1 LDIEDKEVWS
11 TFQMIAKLPQE
22 CLGAYIIS
30 MASKVSDILAAIFLQ
45 KEAGIKT
52 YLRVV
57 PLFETLSDL
66 QNAHQVI
73 KSLYNIAWYLKKFK
87 RHQEV
92 MIGYSDSSKDAGK
105 LAASW
110 AQYKAQENLQ
120 SVSDKHKVKLT
131 LFHGRGGSVGRGGG
145 PIYSALL
152 SQPPGTVNG
161 RTRVTEQGEIIQQKY
176 STESLAE
183 HTLGTYIASVLEAT
197 LIPPTRPKKSW
208 RGLMDDMSK
217 DSSAAYRS
225 HIQDSNFLRYYR
237 TITPQKILDQLS
249 IGSRPTKRK
258 KGDEIENL
266 RAIPWVFSWTQIRF
280 ILPAWLGTL
289 EGLELAKK
297 GKNKVILKDMLSKWP
312 FFYAM
317 MDMLDMV
324 ITKTDLRVI
333 QFYEEC
339 LGDKELQNIGNK
351 LRRQLLSLIHINKTL
366 IPKYIL
372 EQRKSYR
379 ESIRIRNTYAETLNL
394 LQADIKRKFN
404 KNSLKDKNKKILKD
418 AMLVTI
424 AGISAD
430 MKNTG

>member
-1 LDIEDKEVWS
+1 
-11 TFQMIAKLPQE
+11 
-22 CLGAYIIS
+22 
-30 MASKVSDILAAIFLQ
+30 
-45 KEAGIKT
+45 
-52 YLRVV
+52 
-57 PLFETLSDL
+57 
-66 QNAHQVI
+66 
-73 KSLYNIAWYLKKFK
+73 
-87 RHQEV
+87 

-110 AQYKAQENLQ
+110 AQYEAQENLQ
-120 SVSDKHKVKLT
+120 LVSDKHKVKLT

-197 LIPPTRPKKSW
+197 LIPPARPKKSW
-208 RGLMDDMSK
+208 RGLMNDMS
-217 DSSAAYRS
+217 DAASTAYRS
-225 HIQDSNFLRYYR
+225 HIHDSNFLRYYR

-297 GKNKVILKDMLSKWP
+297 GKNKIILKDMLNKWP

-324 ITKTDLRVI
+324 LTKTDLRVI

-339 LGDKELQNIGNK
+339 LGDKELKNIGNK

-394 LQADIKRKFN
+394 LQADIMKKLKVNNLRNADKR
-404 KNSLKDKNKKILKD
+404 LLMD
-418 AMLVTI
+418 AMMVTI
-424 AGISAD
+424 AGISAA